1 MLKKIMALSAAALLG
16 LAGLTGCTAGEVGA
30 NSSVPGTDT
39 GKSGSGDTS
48 TAAKL
53 TGSLVMAGST
63 SIEKVCGALG
73 EAFGDKHPELTIDL
87 QATGSGAAITA
98 LNDGTAQIGNLS
110 RAVKDSE
117 NPDGKY
123 EAITI
128 ALDGIAI
135 IVHKNNAAAD
145 LTAEQLASIFKKEVT
160 NWKDVGGPDKAITV
174 IGRETGSGTRDG
186 FEEVVKVKDAC
197 QYDATL
203 DSTGAVVARVASD
216 EGAIGYVSFASVGD
230 GVKALKVGGV
240 TPSESTIA
248 DKTYVIQRPFVQA
261 YIKDTKDVRVQ
272 AYIEFLKTDEAQKL
286 IRDADLVPQKFW

>member
-63 SIEKVCGALG
+63 SMEKVCGALG

-160 NWKDVGGPDKAITV
+160 NWKDVGGPDKAITL

-186 FEEVVKVKDAC
+186 FE
-197 QYDATL
+197 
-203 DSTGAVVARVASD
+203 AVS
-216 EGAIGYVSFASVGD
+216 YTH
-230 GVKALKVGGV
+230 LK
-240 TPSESTIA
+240 
-248 DKTYVIQRPFVQA
+248 
-261 YIKDTKDVRVQ
+261 
-272 AYIEFLKTDEAQKL
+272 
-286 IRDADLVPQKFW
+286 

>member
-1 MLKKIMALSAAALLG
+1 MLKKMVALSAAALLG
-16 LAGLTGCTAGEVGA
+16 LAGLTGCTSGEVGA
-30 NSSVPGTDT
+30 NSSNAGT
-39 GKSGSGDTS
+39 GSAAGDTNS
-48 TAAKL
+48 TPEL
-53 TGSLVMAGST
+53 TGTLVMSGST
-63 SIEKVCGALG
+63 SMETVCGALN
-73 EAFGDKHPELTIDL
+73 EAFGAKHPNLTIDL

-128 ALDGIAI
+128 ALDGIAV
-135 IVHKNNAAAD
+135 IVHKDNTAAD
-145 LTAEQLASIFKKEVT
+145 LTSEQLASIFQKEVT

-186 FEEVVKVKDAC
+186 FEEVVGVADEC

-216 EGAIGYVSFASVGD
+216 EGAIGYVSFASVGE

-240 TPSESTIA
+240 APSESTIA
-248 DKTYVIQRPFVQA
+248 DKTYVIQRPFVHA
-261 YIKDTKDVRVQ
+261 YLKDTKDTRVQ
-272 AYIEFLKTDEAQKL
+272 AYIEFLKTDEAQNI
-286 IRDADLVPQKFW
+286 IRDSDLVPQKFW